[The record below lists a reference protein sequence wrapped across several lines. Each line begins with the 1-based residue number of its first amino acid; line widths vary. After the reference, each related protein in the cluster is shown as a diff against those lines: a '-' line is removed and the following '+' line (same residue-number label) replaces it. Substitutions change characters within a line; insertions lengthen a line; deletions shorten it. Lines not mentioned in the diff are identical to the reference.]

1 MYRAIFICDDFSVF
15 CFFKISSSVVKSIEL
30 VKLKVGVIN
39 PRMHL
44 ELDLIRDYSTM

>member
-15 CFFKISSSVVKSIEL
+15 CFFKIISSSVVKSIEL

-44 ELDLIRDYSTM
+44 ELDFNQRL